1 MRTWIRLTAAGAM
14 TVLRAAFPLDAR
26 AETAILDA
34 ARDATLIESATG
46 ALANGAGSA
55 VFVGRTSQL
64 ADSRRRA
71 LLAFDVAAALPG
83 GAVVT
88 GAWLDLELSPS
99 HPAPIEIGLYR
110 VATDWSEGSSRS
122 SGGSGDPAQ
131 PGDVTWIHNRY
142 DAERWTHPGGDF
154 AAEPSAVAEI
164 GDAGTYRFE
173 STPAVVADVQGWL
186 DTSASNDG
194 WILVGGE
201 DAASTAKRFY
211 SREAGREGAGARLV
225 IEYVPPCDAANLTG
239 RALGICNAYCEAL
252 DCDGTEPGDGARAC
266 EQLAQ
271 SFAAVHGDEPF
282 PCEAPRDADRDG
294 VADEIDNCPDTPNAD
309 QSDQD
314 GDAVGDA
321 CDCPCFTRGEVT
333 SLVLA
338 LQDTAVYTELD
349 CTDSTPAKPLTA
361 VSAIRIDGADCSA
374 QSADCSALAV
384 EFTEDNA
391 CQINPPAPAPTV
403 TVGSIS
409 DVEREACR
417 AFILTGAEAAGLR
430 CE

>member
-1 MRTWIRLTAAGAM
+1 MRTSIRRTAAGA
-14 TVLRAAFPLDAR
+14 VAILWAAFPLDAR

-46 ALANGAGSA
+46 SLANGEGPA
-55 VFVGRTSQL
+55 VFVGRTSQD

-83 GAVVT
+83 GALVT
-88 GAWLDLELSPS
+88 GAWVDLELSPS
-99 HPAPIEIGLYR
+99 HPAPIEVGLYR
-110 VATDWSEGSSRS
+110 VAADWSEGPSRS
-122 SGGSGDPAQ
+122 SGGVGDPAQ
-131 PGDVTWIHNRY
+131 PGDVTWIHTRY
-142 DAERWTHPGGDF
+142 DTERWTQAGGDF
-154 AAEPSAVAEI
+154 AAEPSAAAEI
-164 GDAGTYRFE
+164 GDAGAYRFE
-173 STPAVVADVQGWL
+173 SSAAVVSDVQAWL
-186 DTSASNDG
+186 DEPASNHG

-211 SREAGREGAGARLV
+211 SREAGREGTGARLV
-225 IEYVPPCDAANLTG
+225 VEYVPACEAADLAG

-252 DCDGTEPGDGARAC
+252 DCDGTEPRGAASAC
-266 EQLAQ
+266 DQLAQ
-271 SFAAVHGDEPF
+271 SFATVRGDEPF
-282 PCEAPRDADRDG
+282 PCEVSPDTDRDG
-294 VADEIDNCPDTPNAD
+294 VADEVDNCPDTANAD

-321 CDCPCFTRGEVT
+321 CDCPCFTSGEVT
-333 SLVLA
+333 ALVLA
-338 LQDTAVYTELD
+338 LQDTAIYTELD

-391 CQINPPAPAPTV
+391 CQINPPAPAPTT

-409 DVEREACR
+409 DVERQACR
-417 AFILTGAEAAGLR
+417 ASILAGARAANLQ